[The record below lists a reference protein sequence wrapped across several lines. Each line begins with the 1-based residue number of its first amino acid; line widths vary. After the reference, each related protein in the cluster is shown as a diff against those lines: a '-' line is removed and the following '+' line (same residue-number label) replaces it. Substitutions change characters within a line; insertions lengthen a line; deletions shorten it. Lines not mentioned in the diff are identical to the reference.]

1 MASQRPPKKVWYMV
15 STRSKTSGFQSMPLA
30 RP

>member
-15 STRSKTSGFQSMPLA
+15 SVRSNTSGFHSIPLA